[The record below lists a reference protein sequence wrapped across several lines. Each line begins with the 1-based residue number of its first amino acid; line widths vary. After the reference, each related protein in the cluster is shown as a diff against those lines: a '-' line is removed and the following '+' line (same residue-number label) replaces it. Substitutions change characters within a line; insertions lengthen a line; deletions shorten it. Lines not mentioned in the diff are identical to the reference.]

1 MGKYKSYIFLGITLF
16 ILMIVGYCVAKN
28 SKKKKD
34 EKEEVKTEQTI
45 EKSNL
50 PISPEQNETQEGSQI
65 QKDTHKPV
73 NNVEQPIQSTQV
85 TQKTT
90 NIPKK
95 EIEDIPSLKVGLK
108 VGENNFISWNSILK
122 NSSKYKLQ
130 LVIYRKGQI
139 YSEEDVTGKS
149 SIIYDPSDYHENGK
163 ENLQGLNVRIELKI
177 IGNVNLL
184 DKNSIESDDILC
196 SPKK

>member
-50 PISPEQNETQEGSQI
+50 PISPEQNENQEVKQI
-65 QKDTHKPV
+65 PVKTNTTV
-73 NNVEQPIQSTQV
+73 NNVKQQVQVSQPIT
-85 TQKTT
+85 KTIKT
-90 NIPKK
+90 PEK

-108 VGENNFISWNSILK
+108 VGENNLISWNSILK